1 MVSLQKQYKRSGE
14 ENAQVQK
21 TEVWIRLRMF
31 RLIRRRMTG
40 TRGFYVQMD
49 LKALE
54 KENPDT
60 VAWLYYPALGIN
72 HPVMQDEDN
81 TYYIKHIF
89 SGDKNWI
96 AGDICGCGDI
106 DFFKTNAEGNRKKV
120 SCEIDFV
127 VNKGIKKYYIQSAL
141 SLGIAQKEK
150 TELRPLLGAKD
161 CFWKS
166 IVTKSGMKPLIDEEG
181 ILHLGPY

>member
-1 MVSLQKQYKRSGE
+1 MDQAEDVPADPEKDDGDAGVL
-14 ENAQVQK
+14 
-21 TEVWIRLRMF
+21 
-31 RLIRRRMTG
+31 
-40 TRGFYVQMD
+40 YVQMD

-81 TYYIKHIF
+81 TDYIKHIF
-89 SGDKNWI
+89 SGNKNWI

-141 SLGIAQKEK
+141 SLEIAQKEK

-166 IVTKSGMKPLIDEEG
+166 IVTKSGMKPLNDEEG

>member
-1 MVSLQKQYKRSGE
+1 MDQAEDVPADPEKDDGDAGVL
-14 ENAQVQK
+14 
-21 TEVWIRLRMF
+21 
-31 RLIRRRMTG
+31 
-40 TRGFYVQMD
+40 YVQMD

-60 VAWLYYPALGIN
+60 AAWLYYPALGIN

-120 SCEIDFV
+120 SC
-127 VNKGIKKYYIQSAL
+127 
-141 SLGIAQKEK
+141 
-150 TELRPLLGAKD
+150 R
-161 CFWKS
+161 
-166 IVTKSGMKPLIDEEG
+166 LI
-181 ILHLGPY
+181 L